1 MNRFT
6 HIFKKIISKFRLL
19 DWIIL
24 CIIICGLA
32 YVLISLTLQPSWITI
47 EFRVNGNY
55 STVGGSEPPP
65 YWIADK
71 IRAGDISYDNLGQK
85 ELVILDVKSWG
96 FQSKE
101 TWVKASVK
109 TKYSKQL
116 KRYTF
121 EYMPLEIG
129 RPIDIAING
138 TNIRGAV
145 TYVEGIADTREMQDI
160 VVKAGLNGIDIY
172 YANGIK
178 NGQIMY
184 DTLNRPIAEILDME
198 NKPAEVA
205 VETSDGRIVT
215 SLHPLKRD
223 VLLTIK
229 LKAVKQNGSFFFLE
243 TQPIKIGFNISL
255 FFPQMMITPF
265 IKEIL

>member
-1 MNRFT
+1 MKRFI
-6 HIFKKIISKFRLL
+6 HIFKKTLSNLRVL
-19 DWIIL
+19 DWVIL
-24 CIIICGLA
+24 CIIVCGIT
-32 YVLISLTLQPSWITI
+32 YVLIALTLQPTWKTI
-47 EFRVNGNY
+47 EFRVSGNY
-55 STVGGSEPPP
+55 STIGGIEPPP

-71 IRAGDISYDNLGQK
+71 LRAGDVAYDNLGQK
-85 ELVILDVKSWG
+85 VLIILDVKSWG

-109 TKYSKQL
+109 AKYSKQL

-129 RPIDIAING
+129 RPIDVAING

-145 TYVEGIADTREMQDI
+145 TYIEGLVDTREIRDI
-160 VVKAGLNGIDIY
+160 IVKAGLNGVDIY

-178 NGQIMY
+178 KGQIMY

-198 NKPAEVA
+198 IKPAEVA

-223 VLLTIK
+223 VFLTIK
-229 LKAVKQNGSFFFLE
+229 LKVVNQNGSFYFLE
-243 TQPIKIGFNISL
+243 TQPVKIGFNISL
-255 FFPQMMITPF
+255 YFPQMMYAPF
-265 IKEIL
+265 IKELQ